1 MNAKL
6 VFVHAL
12 SGLHPGTGQGTG
24 VIDLPVAR
32 EVATGIP
39 YLPGSS
45 LKGVLRD
52 HCQDPDIRRKLFGP
66 DSATITDANAFA
78 GAAIFSD
85 QRVLLF
91 PVRSLAGTMAWV
103 TSPFILQRFRR
114 DCLNAGVTPE
124 PPPLKMQVNMALVR
138 VDSVLVVT
146 ANGQQEIVMLE
157 DLDLAPRRVAVARQ
171 WADWLKVRLFPDD
184 STWQDHFASRFCIV
198 HDDVLGFLLETA
210 TEVTA
215 RNVLKDTK
223 TSDNLWYEES
233 LPAETILQGL
243 VVGQKVGASG
253 LTPDEVLEKV
263 AALTTAPLRLGGNTT
278 TGRGLCRVI
287 MEG

>member
-1 MNAKL
+1 
-6 VFVHAL
+6 
-12 SGLHPGTGQGTG
+12 
-24 VIDLPVAR
+24 
-32 EVATGIP
+32 
-39 YLPGSS
+39 
-45 LKGVLRD
+45 
-52 HCQDPDIRRKLFGP
+52 
-66 DSATITDANAFA
+66 
-78 GAAIFSD
+78 
-85 QRVLLF
+85 
-91 PVRSLAGTMAWV
+91 
-103 TSPFILQRFRR
+103 
-114 DCLNAGVTPE
+114 
-124 PPPLKMQVNMALVR
+124 MQVNMALVR